1 MHPQPA
7 PRRRAARERLLF
19 TPPARLGW
27 TFRSRHQLISP
38 YAQPPPDP
46 EAIREQSAARLAAA
60 TASWQRARKWGIRPS
75 LIIVIALVTLAG
87 CAHAINPA
95 AQSGPVFLTA
105 LVLAAPGLGWA
116 GWRYAQ
122 FSAARAADPRQ
133 QY

>member
-60 TASWQRARKWGIRPS
+60 TASWQRAG
-75 LIIVIALVTLAG
+75 
-87 CAHAINPA
+87 
-95 AQSGPVFLTA
+95 SGVS
-105 LVLAAPGLGWA
+105 AP
-116 GWRYAQ
+116 R
-122 FSAARAADPRQ
+122 
-133 QY
+133 